1 MDSKQRVIAAFERR
15 PTDRPPI
22 FPVVTLVHAAK
33 LIGKSISE
41 IGLEPRLAYD
51 ALYKAWEVY
60 GFDGFEI
67 PALDEFPLFAEKL
80 HPLWENETLYFVDDA
95 QNKCYYF
102 QDLNDQ
108 PIKLNN
114 RVYSYEEIFAQPVRS
129 CEELLDGGFMDPVRD
144 LIQRVD
150 GRAFLAGHVPGQ
162 TFNSLVAYRGS
173 NQTMLDI
180 YDDPDLVFQSFELFN
195 RRTLELAKAFAAVGI
210 DAIYIGDAWS
220 SASIISPAQFE
231 EFCLPYYKRMAGQ
244 IHEMGL
250 KAYLHICGN
259 SKPILEKMA
268 QTGVDAIEPLD
279 PLGGVRLDDARDRVG
294 NLVALKGGVNTLT
307 LLSGTADEVERETR
321 ECLEIFRDVPGYIF
335 GTGDDIPRDSPVE
348 NVLRM
353 CDTVRAYAAR

>member
-150 GRAFLAGHVPGQ
+150 GRAYAMRLIRKCSKMCGKYIWTLALAILRKDRRSSIQ
-162 TFNSLVAYRGS
+162 
-173 NQTMLDI
+173 DI
-180 YDDPDLVFQSFELFN
+180 IRWKRIAVLPLTETGWNLS
-195 RRTLELAKAFAAVGI
+195 THSAK
-210 DAIYIGDAWS
+210 
-220 SASIISPAQFE
+220 
-231 EFCLPYYKRMAGQ
+231 
-244 IHEMGL
+244 
-250 KAYLHICGN
+250 
-259 SKPILEKMA
+259 
-268 QTGVDAIEPLD
+268 
-279 PLGGVRLDDARDRVG
+279 RL
-294 NLVALKGGVNTLT
+294 
-307 LLSGTADEVERETR
+307 
-321 ECLEIFRDVPGYIF
+321 
-335 GTGDDIPRDSPVE
+335 
-348 NVLRM
+348 
-353 CDTVRAYAAR
+353 